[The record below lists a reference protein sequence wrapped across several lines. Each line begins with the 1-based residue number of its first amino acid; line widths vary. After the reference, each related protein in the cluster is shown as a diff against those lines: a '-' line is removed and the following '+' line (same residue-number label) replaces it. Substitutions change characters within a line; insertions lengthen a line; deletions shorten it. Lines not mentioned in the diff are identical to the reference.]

1 MALLL
6 LTPLLVGFVVLL
18 WTTGADAG
26 LTARWSAV
34 TLVYFLFFSPFD
46 CVVLDSYRLRCRSAA
61 SGLLRSCPQPQHRKK
76 NLRRFMPSPPR
87 GAWLR
92 ARGLELVSSPRNVL
106 TTFGAFVSLTS
117 MLFAMV
123 RSVLPW

>member
-1 MALLL
+1 MPLL

-34 TLVYFLFFSPFD
+34 ALVYFLFFSPFD
-46 CVVLDSYRLRCRSAA
+46 CVVLDGYRLRCRSAA
-61 SGLLRSCPQPQHRKK
+61 SGLLRSCSSPQCRKK
-76 NLRRFMPSPPR
+76 NRRRFMPPPPP
-87 GAWLR
+87 GGGWLR
-92 ARGLELVSSPRNVL
+92 ARGMELVSSPRNVL
-106 TTFGAFVSLTS
+106 TTFGAFVSMTS
-117 MLFAMV
+117 TVSALV